1 MSRNNCRKIAYGYI
15 YGLHDFTSGGE
26 CKRCHATDRGL
37 NKVGHCKPCQE
48 ELDRKAGVDMGA
60 EMNSRLPAD
69 CPAIL
74 MLATGFTVHRSAG
87 HHAGKHSWTTSVS

>member
-1 MSRNNCRKIAYGYI
+1 MSTDNCRKIAYGYI
-15 YGLHDFTSGGE
+15 YGLYNFTSGGE

-48 ELDRKAGVDMGA
+48 ELDRKAGVDTGA

-87 HHAGKHSWTTSVS
+87 YHAGKHSWTTSVS